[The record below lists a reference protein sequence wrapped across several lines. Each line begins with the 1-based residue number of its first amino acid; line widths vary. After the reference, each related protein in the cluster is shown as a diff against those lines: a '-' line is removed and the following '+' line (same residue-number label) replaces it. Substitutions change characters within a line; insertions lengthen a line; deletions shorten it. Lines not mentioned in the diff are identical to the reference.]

1 VYCTARSSDKY
12 QIQIS
17 CSLHEVEVTD
27 TPDLGAFRF
36 SGWVCNF
43 TRAVQTGEEGT
54 QFKNKSLSAY

>member
-1 VYCTARSSDKY
+1 
-12 QIQIS
+12 
-17 CSLHEVEVTD
+17 VEVTD